1 MTRACLSILTLASL
15 ATAQNFTLDQATS
28 YPYPNEL
35 AAAPTGSRLAWAANE
50 RGKRNLFA
58 AEGPTFT
65 PRRLTNFTDDDGQE
79 LTSVSL
85 TRDGKQII
93 FVRGGDHGANWDPSL
108 PVNPTFAPTPPK
120 VQVWSIAFNNGNVG
134 PKLIGEG
141 DQPEISPDG
150 ATVAFVKGGQAF
162 TASTDGT
169 SKAAKAIFT
178 TRGTVADLQWS
189 PDGTALAFT
198 ANRGDHSFIG
208 IYRGDGKPIVWLDP
222 GFTRD
227 RSPQWSPDG
236 KRIAFVRTPGAGG
249 APKPI
254 LLPQLAPW
262 SIWTADTTTGT
273 ATAKKIWDSPT
284 TLRGSVPASQGG
296 TNFHWAALG
305 RIVFLSYQD
314 GWPHMYSVPETGGEA
329 LLLTP
334 GNYMT
339 EEVTLSEDR
348 KTLLFQANTG
358 PDNLDLDRRHVVRAA
373 VDKQGIE
380 VLTPGDGIETSPVMT
395 GDGTTVAFFS
405 ATVSRPGALAV
416 RGTSNSAVNLVGASM
431 IPTDMPWSQF
441 VTPKQVVYKS
451 PDGVT
456 VHAQLFEKPGG
467 SAKKPAIVFVHGGPM
482 RQMLLGWHYGDYYS
496 NSYAMNQ
503 YLASRGFVVLS
514 VNYRL
519 GIGYG
524 YDFQRPAN
532 GGAAGASEYQDV
544 KAGGEWLAKQPQVDP
559 TRIGIY
565 GGSYGGFLTAM
576 ALAKDSRLFAAG
588 VDVHGVHDWTQQ
600 GRMSFAQDRYEKA
613 PDFEKAAET
622 GFKSSPVAYVSGW
635 KSPVLFIHGDDDRN
649 VRFNQSVDLIRRLE
663 RSHVP
668 MEMMVV
674 VDDTHHFMRHANQL
688 RVDEAI
694 AEFLERKLMGM
705 AGMPS
710 ANNATGGSL
719 ALAQTNT
726 IPAPD
731 PQPGL
736 GCPRCATIGHART
749 KGH

>member
-1 MTRACLSILTLASL
+1 MKRAFLSILILAGL
-15 ATAQNFTLDQATS
+15 TAAQTFTLEQATS

-35 AAAPTGSRLAWAANE
+35 AAAPTGSKLAWAANE
-50 RGKRNLFA
+50 RGKRNLYA
-58 AEGPTFT
+58 AEGPAFT
-65 PRRLTNFTDDDGQE
+65 PRRLTNFMEDDGQE
-79 LTSVSL
+79 LTSVALSH
-85 TRDGKQII
+85 DGKQII
-93 FVRGGDHGANWDPSL
+93 FVRGGDHGANWDPGL
-108 PVNPTFAPTPPK
+108 PVNPTFSAAPPK
-120 VQVWSIAFNNGNVG
+120 VQVWSIAFNGGNIG
-134 PKLIGEG
+134 PRLIGEG
-141 DQPEISPDG
+141 DHPEISPDG
-150 ATVAFVKGGQAF
+150 ATVAFVRGGQAF
-162 TASTDGT
+162 TAATAGT
-169 SKAAKAIFT
+169 TQVPKAIFT
-178 TRGTVADLQWS
+178 TRGTVGELQWS
-189 PDGTALAFT
+189 PDGSALAFT

-208 IYRGDGKPIVWLDP
+208 VYRDGKPITWIAP

-236 KRIAFVRTPGAGG
+236 TRIAFVRMPGSGG
-249 APKPI
+249 VPKPVLI
-254 LLPQLAPW
+254 PQLAPW
-262 SIWTADTTTGT
+262 SIWTGDAVSG
-273 ATAKKIWDSPT
+273 AAVKKIWEAQP
-284 TLRGSVPASQGG
+284 TLRASLPASQGG
-296 TNFHWAALG
+296 TNLHWAALG

-314 GWPHMYSVPETGGEA
+314 GWPHMYSVPENGGEA

-334 GNYMT
+334 GSYMA
-339 EEVTLSEDR
+339 EQVILSEDR
-348 KTLLFQANTG
+348 KTLVFQANTC
-358 PDNLDLDRRHVVRAA
+358 PDKLDLDRRHLVRAA

-395 GDGTTVAFFS
+395 GDGSTLAFFS
-405 ATVSRPGALAV
+405 ATVTRPAALAV
-416 RGTSNSAVNLVGASM
+416 RAVSGGLVTLAGAST
-431 IPTDMPWSQF
+431 IPAEMPWSQF

-467 SAKKPAIVFVHGGPM
+467 PSKKPAVVFVHGGPM

-524 YDFQRPAN
+524 YDFQRPKD
-532 GGAAGASEYQDV
+532 GGAAGAAEYQDV
-544 KAGGEWLAKQPQVDP
+544 KAGGEWLARQPQVDAS
-559 TRIGIY
+559 RIGIY

-600 GRMSFAQDRYEKA
+600 GRMSFAQDRYEKV

-622 GFKSSPVAYVSGW
+622 AFKSSPVAYVSGW

-649 VRFNQSVDLIRRLE
+649 VRFNQSVDLIQRLE
-663 RSHVP
+663 AGHVP
-668 MEMMVV
+668 MEMIVV

-694 AEFLERKLMGM
+694 AEFLERKLKPEVLGVST
-705 AGMPS
+705 AG
-710 ANNATGGSL
+710 AG
-719 ALAQTNT
+719 
-726 IPAPD
+726 
-731 PQPGL
+731 
-736 GCPRCATIGHART
+736 AR
-749 KGH
+749 